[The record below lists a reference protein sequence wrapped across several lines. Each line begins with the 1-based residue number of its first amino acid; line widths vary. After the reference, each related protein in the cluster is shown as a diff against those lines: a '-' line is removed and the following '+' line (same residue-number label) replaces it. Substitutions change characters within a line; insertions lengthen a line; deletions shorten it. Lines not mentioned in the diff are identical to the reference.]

1 MLEAS
6 SGTWPYQETWVGG
19 GRVLVGGRVEIRGDE
34 GEGVGILRCGDEVG
48 QELVGFGESG
58 EA

>member
-1 MLEAS
+1 M
-6 SGTWPYQETWVGG
+6 
-19 GRVLVGGRVEIRGDE
+19 VGGRVEIGGNE

-48 QELVGFGESG
+48 QELVGFRESG